1 MTKITLHHA
10 HQTRS
15 MRCLWLLE
23 ELDVPFETVVHPFGK
38 NLRAPDYLA
47 LNPSGRV
54 PALQLGDQTL
64 FESTAITE
72 YLCETF
78 PQAGLG
84 RDVGSAE
91 RADWL
96 VWVHF
101 GETMSQHCAAL
112 TQQHIA
118 LYEDHMRSPL
128 VMKLEAARLSKC
140 YAALE
145 GRLLGRDYLLDGGF
159 SAADIS
165 CGYSLYSGQHFAKL
179 TDFPLTSAWYAR
191 ITARS
196 AFKASLPPDDRGDWL
211 YPEDF
216 YEVPA

>member
-1 MTKITLHHA
+1 MTEITLHHA

-15 MRCLWLLE
+15 MRSLWLLH
-23 ELDVPFETVVHPFGK
+23 ELGVRFDVVVHPFGK
-38 NLRAPDYLA
+38 NLRSEAYLK

-54 PALQLGDQTL
+54 PALDIDGQTL
-64 FESTAITE
+64 FESGAITE

-78 PQAGLG
+78 PAGNLG
-84 RDVGSAE
+84 REQGDAE

-101 GETMSQHCAAL
+101 AETITQHCAAL

-118 LYEDHMRSPL
+118 LYEDHMRSPI
-128 VMKLEAARLSKC
+128 VMKLEAARIAKC

-145 GRLLGRDYLLDGGF
+145 GRLSGRDYLLDSGF
-159 SAADIS
+159 SAADVS
-165 CGYSLYSGQHFAKL
+165 CGYSLYSAQHFTKL
-179 TDFPLTSAWYAR
+179 DGFPLTTAWYDR
-191 ITARS
+191 ITARP
-196 AFKASLPPDDRGDWL
+196 AFKASLPPDSERL
-211 YPEDF
+211 YVQEF